1 MRPELVLDDD
11 EKKTRF
17 RKFLSKKA
25 TGESFPVASTGGQ
38 PQPPGRAA
46 APGGRR
52 GQKRPRAS
60 SSQCHE
66 RAGDEDTEMLRHAP
80 VPLEVEVK
88 TEADGGDLAGG
99 DTGAEGFRVSG
110 LARPREAERRLQQ
123 EILWLRLGSQEP
135 VQVAG
140 DETFIK
146 QEQGSPAPAPAP
158 APLHVTAPAP
168 APRSVIASSSSKLDI
183 LAQIAPEELREYLGN
198 IGGQQQQQQQQHQH
212 QQQPSTVIRPKQETD
227 FPPQPPQGSPWP
239 QQQQQPVRK
248 SVIVRAGKATDNC
261 RV

>member
-99 DTGAEGFRVSG
+99 DTGAEGFRVPG

-146 QEQGSPAPAPAP
+146 QEQGSPAPAQ
-158 APLHVTAPAP
+158 LHVTAPAP

-198 IGGQQQQQQQQHQH
+198 IGGQQQQQQQHQQH

>member
-25 TGESFPVASTGGQ
+25 TGENFPAASTGGQ
-38 PQPPGRAA
+38 PQPPARAA
-46 APGGRR
+46 AAGGRR

-66 RAGDEDTEMLRHAP
+66 RAGDEDTEMPSHAP
-80 VPLEVEVK
+80 GPLEVEVK
-88 TEADGGDLAGG
+88 TEADGCDLAGG
-99 DTGAEGFRVSG
+99 DTGAEGYRVSG

-146 QEQGSPAPAPAP
+146 QEQGSPAPAPLHVTAP
-158 APLHVTAPAP
+158 APAPAP

-198 IGGQQQQQQQQHQH
+198 IGGQQQQQQQQ
-212 QQQPSTVIRPKQETD
+212 QPSTVIRPKQETD
-227 FPPQPPQGSPWP
+227 FPPGPPQGSPWP
-239 QQQQQPVRK
+239 QHQQPVRK

>member
-158 APLHVTAPAP
+158 LHVTAP

-198 IGGQQQQQQQQHQH
+198 IGGQQQQQQHQQHQH
-212 QQQPSTVIRPKQETD
+212 QPSTVIRPKQETD

>member
-146 QEQGSPAPAPAP
+146 QEQGSPAPAP
-158 APLHVTAPAP
+158 LHVTAPAP

-198 IGGQQQQQQQQHQH
+198 IGGQQQQQQQQQQHQH

-239 QQQQQPVRK
+239 QQQQPVRK

>member
-25 TGESFPVASTGGQ
+25 TGESFPVATAGGQ

-158 APLHVTAPAP
+158 LHVTAPAP

-198 IGGQQQQQQQQHQH
+198 IGGQQQQQQQQQH
-212 QQQPSTVIRPKQETD
+212 QQQHQPSTVIRPKQETD

>member
-158 APLHVTAPAP
+158 
-168 APRSVIASSSSKLDI
+168 RSVIASSSSKLDI

>member
-158 APLHVTAPAP
+158 LHVTAPAP

-198 IGGQQQQQQQQHQH
+198 IGGQQQQQQQQQH

>member
-146 QEQGSPAPAPAP
+146 QEQGSPAPAP
-158 APLHVTAPAP
+158 LHVTAP

-198 IGGQQQQQQQQHQH
+198 IGGQQQQQQQQQQHQH

>member
-1 MRPELVLDDD
+1 MVLDDD

-158 APLHVTAPAP
+158 
-168 APRSVIASSSSKLDI
+168 RSVIASSSSKLDI

-198 IGGQQQQQQQQHQH
+198 IGGQQQQQQQ